1 MNFSFEVVLQ
11 IVIQAVSITAIIV
24 TVKCNQRFFE
34 EKLNNL
40 EKKQD
45 KHNSLIERMAIVEQ
59 STKSAHHRIND
70 NSEKIDYD
78 SRRIDGILE
87 VFHESNTVKRFS
99 NSAGSGKG

>member
-1 MNFSFEVVLQ
+1 MNFNFEMVLQ

-45 KHNSLIERMAIVEQ
+45 KLDNRHSFG
-59 STKSAHHRIND
+59 RI
-70 NSEKIDYD
+70 SVCPVLE
-78 SRRIDGILE
+78 SRSRCL
-87 VFHESNTVKRFS
+87 F
-99 NSAGSGKG
+99 